1 MSFPLWLPTVWG
13 SKSTSSCMDSPT
25 LRIPSVGSM
34 EKGLQ
39 NTRWHDQNILP
50 TLGTRRGDMVPDL
63 QTAHIQLPLRSAVR
77 IAHWRERSRLN
88 VKVTVTDQQG
98 ERPDRYS
105 HSCSCLGS
113 CPSDLFF
120 FFFNLWG
127 VPAGN
132 EMDKSQH
139 CPQDSEI
146 VILNRLLFEKE
157 SCLPRARRWS
167 VGSPEESRSQE
178 WKPYPSSQKRA

>member
-39 NTRWHDQNILP
+39 NTRWHNQNILP
-50 TLGTRRGDMVPDL
+50 TLGTRRGDMAPDL

-105 HSCSCLGS
+105 HSCSSVCV
-113 CPSDLFF
+113 LFF
-120 FFFNLWG
+120 FFLICG
-127 VPAGN
+127 VFLLGMKWIKVTLP
-132 EMDKSQH
+132 S
-139 CPQDSEI
+139 
-146 VILNRLLFEKE
+146 RLRDCNIE
-157 SCLPRARRWS
+157 
-167 VGSPEESRSQE
+167 
-178 WKPYPSSQKRA
+178 